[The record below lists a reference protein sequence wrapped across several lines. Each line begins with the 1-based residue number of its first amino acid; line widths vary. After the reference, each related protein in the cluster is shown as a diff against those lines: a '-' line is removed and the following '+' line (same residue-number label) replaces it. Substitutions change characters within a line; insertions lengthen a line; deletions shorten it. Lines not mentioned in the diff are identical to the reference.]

1 MSLPSPSVL
10 GGLYGL
16 SELLLALMKR
26 AKGRANARDRGS
38 LLILWGVIIAGVV
51 AANFAAHVFKG
62 FSLSVDFYP
71 YSCTAF
77 GCGLLVRW
85 YAILYLG
92 RFFTVD
98 VAIQND
104 QRVIETGPYRFI
116 RHPSYSG
123 ALLAFFGLGV
133 CLLNWISLLVLF
145 IPVTGAFLYRIRIE
159 ETVLV
164 ESLGQA
170 YSEYSTRTKRLI
182 PFIY

>member
-1 MSLPSPSVL
+1 MHLPSPSIL

-16 SELLLALMKR
+16 SELLLAFMKR
-26 AKGRANARDRGS
+26 AKGPANERDRGS
-38 LLILWGVIIAGVV
+38 LFVLWGVIIAGVV
-51 AANFAAHVFKG
+51 TANFAAHVFRG
-62 FSLSVDFYP
+62 FAFSVDFYP
-71 YSCTAF
+71 YGCAAF
-77 GCGLLVRW
+77 GCGLIVRW

-98 VAIQND
+98 VAIQSD

-145 IPVTGAFLYRIRIE
+145 IPVTIAFLYRILIE
-159 ETVLV
+159 EAALV
-164 ESLGQA
+164 ESLGNA